1 VKRWAIILLLA
12 WAASG
17 GAADPVLSRFS
28 YTEPHMGT
36 RFKIVLYAPEERTA
50 NAAAKAAFARIAELD
65 GIMSDY
71 RPTSELMRLCQK
83 FATSTESAPV
93 PVSSDLFFIL
103 ARARE
108 VSQHSEGT
116 FDVTV
121 GPLVRLWRRARRTQ
135 QLPDP
140 VELERARQLVGYQN
154 VLLDEKTRTV
164 RLLKAGMQ
172 LDLGGIAKGYAADAA
187 LAVLKRHGIDRALV
201 AAGGDIAVSGPPPD
215 AAGWT
220 VGIAP
225 LEDPDRPPSR
235 YLLLRDAAVS
245 TSGDAEQYVEIGGK
259 RYSHLID
266 PRTGLGLVGRQS
278 VTVIARHGVTAD
290 PLTKAV
296 SILGPER
303 GLALIDAT
311 AGMAALVVRKTEQG
325 EEAFASKRF
334 PAYLTSKPAQPGDR
348 SGSERKK
355 E

>member
-1 VKRWAIILLLA
+1 
-12 WAASG
+12 
-17 GAADPVLSRFS
+17 
-28 YTEPHMGT
+28 MGT
-36 RFKIVLYAPEERTA
+36 RFQIKLYAPDEPYA
-50 NAAAKAAFARIAELD
+50 NRAAKAAFARIAELD

-71 RPTSELMRLCQK
+71 RPTSELMQLCQK
-83 FATSTESAPV
+83 FATSTDHAPV
-93 PVSSDLFFIL
+93 PISKDLFIVL
-103 ARARE
+103 AHARE
-108 VSQHSEGT
+108 VSEASNGA

-140 VELERARQLVGYQN
+140 AELAQARQRVGYEN
-154 VLLDEKTRTV
+154 VVLDEKAHTV
-164 RLLKAGMQ
+164 RLLRTGMQ

-187 LAVLKRHGIDRALV
+187 LAVLKRHGVDRALV
-201 AAGGDIAVSGPPPD
+201 AAGGDIAVSSPPPD

-225 LEDPDRPPSR
+225 LEDPDRSPSR

-245 TSGDAEQYVEIGGK
+245 TSGDAEQYVEIEGK

-278 VTVIARHGVTAD
+278 VTVVAQNGLAAD
-290 PLTKAV
+290 PLTKVV

-311 AGMAALVVRKTEQG
+311 AGTAALVVRQTDKG
-325 EEAFASKRF
+325 EESFASKRF
-334 PAYLTSKPAQPGDR
+334 HSYLSPKPDKAKGGRPAEP
-348 SGSERKK
+348 RKK
-355 E
+355 AR